1 MRLGTRK
8 PLVPLTVVVANR
20 VTGTR
25 LEDTS
30 PVITYT
36 YPGTWMEGY
45 TGGRDWSGGTAALG
59 FAAAQRASV
68 SFTGTGVTWI
78 GARGPWTGTAAV
90 YLDGTLV
97 ATVDTYAPVE
107 EAGAVLYTASGLAS
121 GVHTLVI
128 EVPSPRI
135 KNIASSD
142 YFVVVDAIDITVA
155 PIPPDRRIEETN
167 AAVAYT
173 PGWMHGNGG
182 QAWSGG
188 TAALASGIGAVAQAT
203 LSFSGTV
210 VNWIGF
216 KGPQAG
222 LAKVYLDGTFMT
234 TVDAYAPTE
243 QIGAVLFSCRRSR
256 LWTPYVDR

>member
-1 MRLGTRK
+1 MRFQVDGAVVGAEDTTPPYSIPWNTTTGSEGSHALTAVTRDATGNTK
-8 PLVPLTVVVANR
+8 ASRALTVVVANR

-68 SFTGTGVTWI
+68 SFTGTGVTST
-78 GARGPWTGTAAV
+78 ARADRGLVTAAV

-142 YFVVVDAIDITVA
+142 YFVVVDAIDITA
-155 PIPPDRRIEETN
+155 PLFHRTGGSRKRTPPLPTRLVGCMEMEDRRGVE
-167 AAVAYT
+167 A
-173 PGWMHGNGG
+173 PRPSR
-182 QAWSGG
+182 QAS
-188 TAALASGIGAVAQAT
+188 AL
-203 LSFSGTV
+203 
-210 VNWIGF
+210 W
-216 KGPQAG
+216 
-222 LAKVYLDGTFMT
+222 
-234 TVDAYAPTE
+234 
-243 QIGAVLFSCRRSR
+243 RRPR
-256 LWTPYVDR
+256 